1 MPVPGTIS
9 GVTRFTAP
17 WTGFVS
23 RIMFSVDLSPRDLL
37 SLGPPTKAK
46 QPQYQPLTHHLKG
59 LLAKIYRVI
68 FSKMAP

>member
-23 RIMFSVDLSPRDLL
+23 RIMFSVDLSPGDLL
-37 SLGPPTKAK
+37 GLGPTKAK
-46 QPQYQPLTHHLKG
+46 QQQFYVGPT
-59 LLAKIYRVI
+59 
-68 FSKMAP
+68 FSRDPHGTETLSGSRSVG